1 MTPVS
6 LHVSFPLESVERMNN
21 VPIVDDDVLLAIW
34 ELSQEPLPLSLYL
47 ESLNAGDIVRVL
59 KVLVVF
65 NIGVLPGYHY
75 YIILAWVSKVIDVS
89 LSQVSDLT
97 GLTGCGKSHRIFW
110 KTNIKVTLNI
120 S

>member
-21 VPIVDDDVLLAIW
+21 VPIVNDDVLLAIW

-47 ESLNAGDIVRVL
+47 ESLNAGDIVRA
-59 KVLVVF
+59 LVVF